1 MKDFLSDSTFFSVAL
16 SLITYKIGTWLKTKT
31 GWKIVNPLLV
41 SILVVIVVLL
51 MTRVSYEDFEKGS
64 EILSYLLTPAT
75 VALAVPVYR
84 QIYVLKKYGIAVS
97 LGVLAGVLTSL
108 ISTLLVAVFWNL
120 SHEEYVTL
128 LPKTIT
134 TAIGMSISENL
145 GGMVTVTVAVIVVTG
160 IVGNGIGEMVCRI
173 CKIREEVAIGVALG
187 TSAHAM
193 GTAKALEMG
202 EVQGA
207 VSSLAIVLAGIFM
220 VLGGNVFA
228 ALY

>member
-1 MKDFLSDSTFFSVAL
+1 MKDFLSNSTFFSVTI
-16 SLITYKIGTWLKTKT
+16 SLIAYKIGNWMKMKIK
-31 GWKIVNPLLV
+31 WKIVNPLLI
-41 SILVVIVVLL
+41 SIFLVIIVLL
-51 MTRVSYEDFEKGS
+51 LTKVSYEDFERES

-84 QIYVLKKYGIAVS
+84 QICVLKKYGIAVS

-108 ISTLLVAVFWNL
+108 ISTLLVAVFWQL

-160 IVGNGIGEMVCRI
+160 IVGNGIGETVCRI
-173 CKIREEVAIGVALG
+173 CKIQEEAAIGVALG
-187 TSAHAM
+187 TSAHGM

-207 VSSLAIVLAGIFM
+207 VSSLAIVLAGVFM